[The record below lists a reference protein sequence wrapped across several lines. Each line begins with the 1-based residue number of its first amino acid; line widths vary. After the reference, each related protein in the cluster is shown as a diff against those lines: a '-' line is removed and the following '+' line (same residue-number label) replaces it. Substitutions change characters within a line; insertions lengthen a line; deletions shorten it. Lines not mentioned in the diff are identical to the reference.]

1 MDRNEL
7 LELLSAD
14 LLWEIIS
21 AKVEEVNQ
29 IPAMLK
35 NIGYLDDKEELISQ
49 INNCEVFDSEPLNV
63 IGFTVQ
69 EEKIFIDF
77 EMSFLLSAWHDEKS
91 LLRITA
97 AVSGK
102 CSVPD
107 VNVFDWENRDAE
119 EAGIVNVLELNYVD
133 VECDDMRVV

>member
-1 MDRNEL
+1 
-7 LELLSAD
+7 
-14 LLWEIIS
+14 
-21 AKVEEVNQ
+21 
-29 IPAMLK
+29 
-35 NIGYLDDKEELISQ
+35 
-49 INNCEVFDSEPLNV
+49 
-63 IGFTVQ
+63 
-69 EEKIFIDF
+69 
-77 EMSFLLSAWHDEKS
+77 MSFLLSAWHDKKS